1 MEASKRFSYNGF
13 RAVLVLYFSN
23 YLGFSD
29 SLSVS
34 LFSYM
39 SSLAYFSPLL
49 GAVVSNSYLGQ
60 YRTIILF
67 GFAYLFGLMILTVG
81 AFSPTNDNNNDNTS
95 QDHHPHHFHFQWNVF
110 LLFLGLFFICIGTGG
125 IKPCVSAF
133 GAGQVVA
140 QSQDRKQIL
149 STQDEQTF
157 SIHPKA
163 NKASSFSV
171 TSKSTENDRT
181 SIHRKPSSLSSNT
194 GKGLST
200 GTKA

>member
-1 MEASKRFSYNGF
+1 MTIQISCCQGSSSASFLPSFMTGRVLSVLVMEASERFSYYGF

-49 GAVVSNSYLGQ
+49 GAVVSDSYLGQ

-67 GFAYLFGLMILTVG
+67 GFVYLFGLMILTVG

-133 GAGQVVA
+133 GADQVVA

-157 SIHPKA
+157 SIHLRWP
-163 NKASSFSV
+163 FI
-171 TSKSTENDRT
+171 ED
-181 SIHRKPSSLSSNT
+181 
-194 GKGLST
+194 
-200 GTKA
+200 TK